1 MKHLLII
8 GNSAAGISCAEN
20 VRKKDKEIKIT
31 ILSKEDYPAYN
42 RCLISYY
49 LAGIVK
55 EDALTYRA
63 KDFYKDNAI
72 ELLLNKKAARIDTKK
87 NQVVLEDKTRLEY
100 DILLLANGASPKFP
114 EIKGI
119 RKKGVFGFRT
129 ISDAKEMLDAA
140 LISPTACILGGGLIG
155 LKAAYGLKKRNLDV
169 KVIVK
174 SPQVLS
180 QILDKESSEMFKK
193 RLTES
198 GIEIITGAD
207 VQEIIG
213 NGDCKAVKLDSGKV
227 IATSLVVVGK
237 GVRPNTDLIEESGI
251 KFDEGI
257 QVDEYMKTNIPNIY
271 AAGDIAQAYD
281 SILEKTAVN
290 ALWPNA
296 IEQGIAVAAN
306 VTGENK
312 KYAGSV
318 GMNSV
323 EFFGLPVISFGIT
336 HPPHSGED
344 RYEEIVYRDT
354 TKDIYKKIILKN
366 NVIKGSVFVSKIEN
380 IGILL
385 KLAKLKIDVSTIKD
399 ALLRP
404 DFNFSLTKDLKYEK
418 EEFYV

>member
-63 KDFYKDNAI
+63 KNFYKDNAI

-207 VQEIIG
+207 IQEVIG
-213 NGDCKAVKLDSGKV
+213 NGDCKAVKLDAGKV

-237 GVRPNTDLIEESGI
+237 GVTPNTDLIEESGI

-257 QVDEYMKTNIPNIY
+257 QVDEYMKTNIPTIY

-281 SILEKTAVN
+281 PILEKTAVN

-296 IEQGIAVAAN
+296 IKQGIAAAAN

-323 EFFGLPVISFGIT
+323 EFFGLPVISFGLT
-336 HPPHSGED
+336 HPPKDG
-344 RYEEIVYRDT
+344 YEEIVYRDT
-354 TKDIYKKIILKN
+354 TKDIYKKIVLKN
-366 NVIKGSVFVSKIEN
+366 NVIKGAIFVSKIEN

-385 KLAKLKIDVSTIKD
+385 KLAKLKVDVSTIKD
-399 ALLRP
+399 ALLQP